1 MSYIDIA
8 IVVPLL
14 YAIVKGFSNGV
25 IKEITG
31 LLGFV
36 FGIYFAIHFSVYLEP
51 KISKY
56 FLGYEQFI
64 PISTFIVLF
73 IISILSIRGI
83 GYMLEKI
90 TQFLALGML
99 SKLLGAVFG
108 FLKVLILFCFLISI
122 AKDYKFLKIKQ
133 HKNSVLIEPIDNFA
147 QKIMPNINQH
157 KDEVL
162 EKIEDGKNRAKEKIK
177 F

>member
-14 YAIVKGFSNGV
+14 YAIVRGFSNGV

-56 FLGYEQFI
+56 FVGYEQFI

-73 IISILSIRGI
+73 IISILSIRSI
-83 GYMLEKI
+83 GYLLEKI
-90 TQFLALGML
+90 TQFLALGL
-99 SKLLGAVFG
+99 VSKFLGAVFG
-108 FLKVLILFCFLISI
+108 FLKVLIFFCFLISV
-122 AKDYKFLKIKQ
+122 AKEYNFLKIDNY
-133 HKNSVLIEPIDNFA
+133 KNSVLLEPLDDFS

-162 EKIEDGKNRAKEKIK
+162 EKIEDSKNKAKDKINR
-177 F
+177 